1 MSVPEELVQ
10 RFRED
15 PYADHLNMELAEVR
29 PGYARAEMD
38 AAEELCSFQNYL
50 QGGAIVSLADYAFAA
65 ASNSHPSSAV
75 ALSLSITFVGRVRP
89 GRRLIAEASEEKLG
103 RRTGLYRLT
112 VRTDDGELVASG
124 QGVAYLQEPPSE
136 PRP

>member
-1 MSVPEELVQ
+1 MAVPHDLAQ
-10 RFRED
+10 RFRDD

-29 PGYARAEMD
+29 PGYARAEME
-38 AAEELCSFQNYL
+38 AAEELCSFQKSL

-65 ASNSHPSSAV
+65 ASNAHGPSAV
-75 ALSLSITFVGRVRP
+75 ALSMSFTFVGRVRP
-89 GRRLIAEASEEKLG
+89 GSRVVAEATEEKLG

-124 QGVAYLQEPPSE
+124 QGVAYRQETQPHG
-136 PRP
+136 